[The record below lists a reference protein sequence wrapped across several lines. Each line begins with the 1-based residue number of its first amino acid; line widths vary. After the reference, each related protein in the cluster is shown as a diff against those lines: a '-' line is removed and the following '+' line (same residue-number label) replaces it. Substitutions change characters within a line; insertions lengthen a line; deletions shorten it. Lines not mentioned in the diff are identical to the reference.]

1 MMTLVLLPG
10 MDGTGTLYESFI
22 TALGPS
28 YIVKVVRYP
37 TNEPMGYSELE
48 AIARAAIPSEGPF
61 IILGESFSGPIAISL
76 AATCSSQLKGLIL
89 CCTFVKNPQPLFS
102 GFKSF
107 INMLPVAVVPKAMFN
122 FFLLG
127 SFSNETLRSALSSAV
142 AHVSSSTF
150 RTRLKAVLSVNV
162 SEKFRALKVPVLY
175 LRASQDR
182 VVPRAS
188 SELVLLLNSRCK
200 VVEVEAPHFLLQAAP
215 VKAAQV
221 VGTFALEAQNAF

>member
-1 MMTLVLLPG
+1 
-10 MDGTGTLYESFI
+10 
-22 TALGPS
+22 
-28 YIVKVVRYP
+28 
-37 TNEPMGYSELE
+37 LE
-48 AIARAAIPSEGPF
+48 TIARVAIPSEGPF

-89 CCTFVKNPQPLFS
+89 CCTFVKNPHPVFS
-102 GFKSF
+102 GIKSF

-127 SFSNETLRSALSSAV
+127 SFSNEKLHSALSSAI
-142 AHVSSSTF
+142 AQVSSSTF

-182 VVPRAS
+182 VVPRVS

-221 VGTFALEAQNAF
+221 VGIFTLEAQSAF